1 MQNNTQAQSIF
12 FEKFVNAITSSLYPT
27 GGHVV
32 KSYSGLVMI
41 EDVENIRQSFYCYV
55 TNDEKDK
62 IQANMRVPLK
72 IVNNCYQTIQDF
84 LSETILKNP
93 SLQNIGVRDSGVV
106 IGSIFDECLK
116 TDKAPVLRHSKSGSS
131 PFVIELV
138 TTQGGDKY
146 VLRWNMFGLPT
157 QTLVI

>member
-1 MQNNTQAQSIF
+1 MQNNTQTQSDF
-12 FEKFVNAITSSLYPT
+12 LEKFVNAITSSLYPN

-32 KSYSGLVMI
+32 KSYSDLVTI
-41 EDVENIRQSFYCYV
+41 EDVENIRQSFYCYITDDV
-55 TNDEKDK
+55 KDK
-62 IQANMRVPLK
+62 VQANTRVPLK

-84 LSETILKNP
+84 LNETILKNP
-93 SLQNIGVRDSGVV
+93 SLHNIGVRDTGVV
-106 IGSIFDECLK
+106 IGTIFDECLK

-146 VLRWNMFGLPT
+146 ALRWNIFN
-157 QTLVI
+157 QSF

>member
-1 MQNNTQAQSIF
+1 MQNNTQTQSDF
-12 FEKFVNAITSSLYPT
+12 LEKFVNAITSSLYPN

-32 KSYSGLVMI
+32 KSYSDLVTI

-55 TNDEKDK
+55 TDDVKDK
-62 IQANMRVPLK
+62 IQANMREPLK

-84 LSETILKNP
+84 LNETVLKNP
-93 SLQNIGVRDSGVV
+93 SLHNIGVRDTGVV
-106 IGSIFDECLK
+106 IGTIFDECFK
-116 TDKAPVLRHSKSGSS
+116 TDKEAVLRHSKSSNN

-146 VLRWNMFGLPT
+146 ALRWNIFN
-157 QTLVI
+157 QSF